1 MANPYIRIKKK
12 SKDLSAH
19 DRNSLSNGVDN
30 WLTEKFIDEN
40 IIEVIN
46 YFSLLSLTSI
56 RLQFRHIYNYL
67 VK

>member
-1 MANPYIRIKKK
+1 MAKPDIRIKKNRM
-12 SKDLSAH
+12 KDPSAH

-30 WLTEKFIDEN
+30 WLTENF
-40 IIEVIN
+40 IEVIN

-67 VK
+67 IK